1 MWFNESDILKHFKSF
16 SLIELQDLNG
26 YVLPHAGTEYTG
38 QIIAHTMRFKPTKKF
53 SKVYIL
59 FYPANTSST
68 STSTEKTAHEYEVP
82 YKSCL
87 TVFEKIWKINTQS
100 ITFIPYNIVT
110 TTLPRLSREEYKKSL
125 IIVSADFS
133 HFLDLQ
139 TAYQVE
145 NCAANSILHNALGSG
160 SASPPIMCTD
170 IIDHRDTFVRL
181 YSFLP
186 LSVRPVLQWVGRT
199 RSPGKKGVG
208 YLSFLLR
215 DEHIVASSSS
225 KLPDGMF
232 VTCYDTNMTAR
243 ECLGKWF
250 DETMGMGMGMGD
262 LKTRGA
268 TDARD
273 LMKFENKNKNK
284 NNNNSKWSKKKEEEL
299 IEDVVDKGKT
309 FSRLTGGRDTHVPI
323 KYCTIT
329 YLYRDNTMQVEKFIR
344 GWHGLLAK
352 AFYLPDVFLENT
364 FDNGKWI
371 TATDDEWTQDYN
383 FKLDDTLA
391 SLDRK
396 AGVPIGTSSRGEKK
410 LYTSALRYITL

>member
-1 MWFNESDILKHFKSF
+1 MWFNESDILKNFKSF
-16 SLIELQDLNG
+16 SIIELKDLNG

-59 FYPANTSST
+59 FYPANSID
-68 STSTEKTAHEYEVP
+68 TEKTAHEYEVP

-87 TVFEKIWKINTQS
+87 TVFEKIWKINTQNIS
-100 ITFIPYNIVT
+100 FIPYNIVT
-110 TTLPRLSREEYKKSL
+110 TTLPRLSAQEYKKSL
-125 IIVSADFS
+125 VIVSADFS

-139 TAYQVE
+139 TAYEAE
-145 NCAANSILHNALGSG
+145 NCAANSILHNALGGIDRS
-160 SASPPIMCTD
+160 SPPIKCTD

-186 LSVRPVLQWVGRT
+186 YNVHPVLQWVGRT

-208 YLSFLLR
+208 YLSFLIR
-215 DEHIVASSSS
+215 DEHIVANS

-232 VTCYDTNMTAR
+232 VTCYDENMTAR
-243 ECLGKWF
+243 ECLGEWF
-250 DETMGMGMGMGD
+250 DVGTVD
-262 LKTRGA
+262 VRTRDA

-273 LMKFENKNKNK
+273 LMKIGNK
-284 NNNNSKWSKKKEEEL
+284 KWSKKKEEEL
-299 IEDVVDKGKT
+299 IDKVIGLGKIT
-309 FSRLTGGRDTHVPI
+309 SRLTGGRNINVPI

-329 YLYRDNTMQVEKFIR
+329 YLYRDTITPPERFIR
-344 GWHGLLAK
+344 GWHGLLTK

-364 FDNGKWI
+364 FDNGQWI
-371 TATDDEWTQDYN
+371 KPGDNEWPQDYN

-396 AGVPIGTSSRGEKK
+396 AGAPVGTSSRGEKK
-410 LYTSALRYITL
+410 LYTSAIRYIRV

>member
-1 MWFNESDILKHFKSF
+1 MWFNESDIVKHINSF
-16 SLIELQDLNG
+16 SLIEVKDLNG

-38 QIIAHTMRFKPTKKF
+38 QIIAHTMRFKPRKKF
-53 SKVYIL
+53 SRVYIL
-59 FYPANTSST
+59 FYPANPSDD
-68 STSTEKTAHEYEVP
+68 EETAHEYEVP

-87 TVFEKIWKINTQS
+87 TVFQKIWKINTQN

-110 TTLPRLSREEYKKSL
+110 KTLPRLSTEEYKKSL
-125 IIVSADFS
+125 VIVSADFS

-139 TAYQVE
+139 RAYEAE
-145 NCAANSILHNALGSG
+145 NCAANSILHNVLGADAS
-160 SASPPIMCTD
+160 SPPMKCTD
-170 IIDHRDTFVRL
+170 IIDHRDTFKRL

-186 LSVRPVLQWVGRT
+186 SSVHPVLQWVGRT

-208 YLSFLLR
+208 YLSFLIR
-215 DEHIVASSSS
+215 EEHTVSPD

-232 VTCYDTNMTAR
+232 VTCYDANMTAR

-250 DETMGMGMGMGD
+250 DGVPGD
-262 LKTRGA
+262 VGARGARGA

-273 LMKFENKNKNK
+273 LMKFENK
-284 NNNNSKWSKKKEEEL
+284 KWSKKGEQEL
-299 IEDVVDKGKT
+299 IADVVSKGKSM
-309 FSRLTGGRDTHVPI
+309 SRLTGGRYLDVPI

-329 YLYRDNTMQVEKFIR
+329 YLYRDREIPPDKFIR
-344 GWHGLLAK
+344 GWNGLLTK

-371 TATDDEWTQDYN
+371 GPSDNEWPQDYN

-391 SLDRK
+391 SLDKK

-410 LYTSALRYITL
+410 LYTSAMRYIRV

>member
-16 SLIELQDLNG
+16 SLIELKDLNG

-59 FYPANTSST
+59 FYPANPND
-68 STSTEKTAHEYEVP
+68 TEKTAHEYEVP

-87 TVFEKIWKINTQS
+87 TVFEKIWKINTQN

-110 TTLPRLSREEYKKSL
+110 KTLPRLSSQEYKKSL

-139 TAYQVE
+139 TAYEAE
-145 NCAANSILHNALGSG
+145 NCAANSILHNALGGIDG
-160 SASPPIMCTD
+160 SSPPIKCSD

-186 LSVRPVLQWVGRT
+186 SSVHPVLQWVGRT

-208 YLSFLLR
+208 YLSFLIR
-215 DEHIVASSSS
+215 DEHIVVNS

-232 VTCYDTNMTAR
+232 VTCYDANMTAR

-250 DETMGMGMGMGD
+250 DVITGD
-262 LKTRGA
+262 IGDIGDTRTRGV

-273 LMKFENKNKNK
+273 LTKFKNK
-284 NNNNSKWSKKKEEEL
+284 KWSKKKEEEL
-299 IEDVVDKGKT
+299 IADVVRAGKSM
-309 FSRLTGGRDTHVPI
+309 SRLTGGHDINVPI
-323 KYCTIT
+323 KYCTVT
-329 YLYRDNTMQVEKFIR
+329 YLYRDTNTPPEKFIR
-344 GWHGLLAK
+344 GWNGLLTK

-364 FDNGKWI
+364 FDNGQWI
-371 TATDDEWTQDYN
+371 KPGDNEWPQDYN

-396 AGVPIGTSSRGEKK
+396 AGVPIGTSSLGEKK
-410 LYTSALRYITL
+410 LYTSALRYVRV

>member
-26 YVLPHAGTEYTG
+26 YVLPHAGTKYTG

-59 FYPANTSST
+59 FYPAKPTI
-68 STSTEKTAHEYEVP
+68 TSTEKTAHEYEVP

-110 TTLPRLSREEYKKSL
+110 TTLPRLSEEEYKKSL
-125 IIVSADFS
+125 VIVSADFS

-139 TAYQVE
+139 TAYQAE
-145 NCAANSILHNALGSG
+145 NCAANSILHNALGSDI
-160 SASPPIMCTD
+160 STSPPINPIKCTD

-186 LSVRPVLQWVGRT
+186 SRTRPVLQWVGRT
-199 RSPGKKGVG
+199 RSPGKNGVG

-215 DEHIVASSSS
+215 DEHVVDSG
-225 KLPDGMF
+225 KLPDGIF

-250 DETMGMGMGMGD
+250 DETIGIED

-273 LMKFENKNKNK
+273 LTKFENKNK
-284 NNNNSKWSKKKEEEL
+284 KWSIKKEEEL
-299 IEDVVDKGKT
+299 VADVVQKGKT
-309 FSRLTGGRDTHVPI
+309 FSRLTSGRDTHVPI

-329 YLYRDNTMQVEKFIR
+329 YLYRDNTTPPEQFIR
-344 GWHGLLAK
+344 GWHGLLTK

-371 TATDDEWTQDYN
+371 TTTDDEWKQDYN

-410 LYTSALRYITL
+410 LYTSALRYVTL

>member
-59 FYPANTSST
+59 FYPANSAST
-68 STSTEKTAHEYEVP
+68 STSTSNEKMAHEMAHEYEVP

-87 TVFEKIWKINTQS
+87 TIFEKIWKINTQS

-110 TTLPRLSREEYKKSL
+110 TTLPRLSPKEYRESL
-125 IIVSADFS
+125 VIVSADFS

-139 TAYQVE
+139 TAYQAE
-145 NCAANSILHNALGSG
+145 NCAANSILHNALGSDM
-160 SASPPIMCTD
+160 STSPPIKCTD

-186 LSVRPVLQWVGRT
+186 SSVRPILQWVGRT

-215 DEHIVASSSS
+215 DEHIVANSR
-225 KLPDGMF
+225 LPDGMF

-250 DETMGMGMGMGD
+250 DERIGIEEHV
-262 LKTRGA
+262 KTRGA

-273 LMKFENKNKNK
+273 LTKFENKNKNK
-284 NNNNSKWSKKKEEEL
+284 KWSKKKEQEL
-299 IEDVVDKGKT
+299 IADVVRKGKS

-329 YLYRDNTMQVEKFIR
+329 YLYRDDTTPPERFIR
-344 GWHGLLAK
+344 GWHGLLTT

-371 TATDDEWTQDYN
+371 TASDNEWRQDYN

-396 AGVPIGTSSRGEKK
+396 AGVSIGTSSRGEKK
-410 LYTSALRYITL
+410 LYTSGLRYVKL